1 MLGGGAERQL
11 AYLTG
16 GLTKIGW
23 DVHVAII
30 QGGENLPRLV
40 ANGAQVH
47 RLPCSGNYD
56 PRLPGRLFNVI
67 RQVRPVAVQTWLPQ
81 MDIIGGAVCLAS
93 GTPWIVSERG
103 SGFAYGARLKQRVRR
118 ILGAHADCV
127 VANSTA
133 GLDYW
138 QTYRPTQSLAQRIIA
153 NIVPLD
159 EIDGMEP
166 EVEQHGL
173 VMDGPQWVVY
183 VGRLEPVKNVRTLLR
198 ALELVVQNS
207 KYKALICGEGSLQLE
222 LAEYVRQRGL
232 EQSILV
238 RGYLTRL
245 WSVLKRC
252 AVFVSLSNS
261 EGSPNAVLEAMAC
274 RCPIVVSDIPGHREI
289 LDDACAEFVL
299 GTSAEAAADAVL
311 RVLKGAPEVFSRVS
325 LARRRV
331 VDCGAESIAA
341 QYEAVYRLVAEHRS
355 RLRVS

>member
-1 MLGGGAERQL
+1 
-11 AYLTG
+11 
-16 GLTKIGW
+16 
-23 DVHVAII
+23 
-30 QGGENLPRLV
+30 
-40 ANGAQVH
+40 
-47 RLPCSGNYD
+47 
-56 PRLPGRLFNVI
+56 
-67 RQVRPVAVQTWLPQ
+67 

-207 KYKALICGEGSLQLE
+207 KYKALI
-222 LAEYVRQRGL
+222 
-232 EQSILV
+232 
-238 RGYLTRL
+238 
-245 WSVLKRC
+245 
-252 AVFVSLSNS
+252 
-261 EGSPNAVLEAMAC
+261 
-274 RCPIVVSDIPGHREI
+274 
-289 LDDACAEFVL
+289 
-299 GTSAEAAADAVL
+299 
-311 RVLKGAPEVFSRVS
+311 
-325 LARRRV
+325 
-331 VDCGAESIAA
+331 
-341 QYEAVYRLVAEHRS
+341 
-355 RLRVS
+355 

>member
-23 DVHVAII
+23 DVHVAVI

-103 SGFAYGARLKQRVRR
+103 SGFAYGAGLKQRIRR
-118 ILGAHADCV
+118 VLGSRADCV
-127 VANSTA
+127 VANSTT

-138 QTYRPTQSLAQRIIA
+138 RTDGSRQPRPRRMIQ

-159 EIDGMEP
+159 EIDGSDGANEP
-166 EVEQHGL
+166 PGL
-173 VMDGPQWVVY
+173 AVSGHQWVVY
-183 VGRLEPVKNVRTLLR
+183 VGRLEPGKNVSTLLR
-198 ALELVVQNS
+198 VFECVVENS
-207 KYKALICGEGSLQLE
+207 KARALICGEGSLRSE
-222 LAEYVRQRGL
+222 VCEYVRVRQL
-232 EQSILV
+232 HDKVLV
-238 RGYLTRL
+238 CGYVSPV
-245 WSVLKRC
+245 WSMLRRC
-252 AVFVSLSNS
+252 SVFVSLSNS

-274 RCPIVVSDIPGHREI
+274 RCPVVLSDIPAHREI
-289 LDDACAEFVL
+289 LDHASAVFVP
-299 GTSAEAAADAVL
+299 GTSVRATADAVL
-311 RVLKGAPEVFSRVS
+311 DALQGGAAVLSRVN
-325 LARRRV
+325 LARQRV
-331 VDCGAESIAA
+331 GDLGAERVAA
-341 QYEAVYRLVAEHRS
+341 QYDALYHFVVEQKERLWRG
-355 RLRVS
+355 